1 MTRAAFPLP
10 FGHLLVRR
18 AVQRDCVADDPGGRG
33 GMGPYGEYV
42 PGFCIFAFHFSM
54 VGPYFLHSWPSPAN
68 LEAVVTHGLV
78 VDVVDDNGAAGT
90 CQSGS

>member
-1 MTRAAFPLP
+1 MESTAPASAF
-10 FGHLLVRR
+10 LL
-18 AVQRDCVADDPGGRG
+18 
-33 GMGPYGEYV
+33 
-42 PGFCIFAFHFSM
+42 FIFLWWSHI
-54 VGPYFLHSWPSPAN
+54 FLHSWPSPAN